1 VSAPPSVRAELVAE
15 LDQPLAMAI
24 RSGDPAIY
32 VAGRKGKVWA
42 IRDGVVDRDPVLDL
56 SGRVA
61 LHSEQGLLGLAFS
74 PSGEFAYVNYTDRKG
89 DTNIVEYAWGDGH
102 ADVTSRRLVLFV
114 RQPYPNHNG
123 GDLVFGPDGDLYV
136 GLGDGGSGYSGGDPH
151 GDPHRNGQ
159 NLEVLLGKMLRIQPR
174 MPAGSLPPGGAG
186 YTIPPDNP
194 FVGRTGARP
203 EIWAYGLRNPW
214 RYSFDRRTGDIWI
227 GDVGAGSRE
236 EVDFQPAGSR
246 GGENYGW
253 NALEGTVAY
262 RSPPPDAVPPVYEDA
277 HSTGGC
283 AVVGGFLYRGN
294 AVPDLDGW
302 YVFGDLCM
310 GSITALRIIPGGHRV
325 YVISGAGIQDLASF
339 GQDGQGELYA
349 LSLAGGVYK
358 LVP

>member
-1 VSAPPSVRAELVAE
+1 VSAPPSVRVELVAK
-15 LDQPLAMAI
+15 LDQPVAMAI
-24 RSGDPAIY
+24 RAGDPAIY

-42 IRDGVVDRDPVLDL
+42 LRDEVVDRNPVLDL

-74 PSGEFAYVNYTDRKG
+74 PSGEFVYVNYTDRKG
-89 DTNIVEYAWGDGH
+89 DTNIVEYAWLDGH
-102 ADVTSRRLVLFV
+102 VDVTSRRPVLFV

-136 GLGDGGSGYSGGDPH
+136 GLGDGGSDYSGGDRH

-174 MPAGSLPPGGAG
+174 MPDGSLPPGGAG

-194 FVGRTGARP
+194 FVGRTGGRP

-236 EVDFQPAGSR
+236 ELDFQPAGSR

-253 NALEGTVAY
+253 NVLEGTVAY
-262 RSPPPDAVPPVYEDA
+262 RSPPPDAVPPVYEYA

-310 GSITALRIIPGGHRV
+310 GSITALRVVPGGHRV
-325 YVISGAGIQDLASF
+325 YVISGADIPDLTSF